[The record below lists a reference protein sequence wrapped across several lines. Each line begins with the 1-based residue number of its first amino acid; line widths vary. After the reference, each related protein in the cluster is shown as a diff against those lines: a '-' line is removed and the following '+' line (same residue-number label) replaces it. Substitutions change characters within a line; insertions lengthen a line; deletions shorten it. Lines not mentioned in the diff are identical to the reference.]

1 MQSPIKITYLMSS
14 FNEESRIGDVLH
26 HAVLWADEV
35 LILDKQS
42 TDRTREICSG
52 FGPRVRVVEIPFS
65 PQGHDDAIAACSLA
79 SHDWIWAGTCSEI
92 PTKKIIAAA
101 KDILA
106 QKPHL
111 ELIYVPRKIHS
122 FGCDT
127 TENPWGIIKYPF
139 LFNKNRITI
148 TNTIHKNFH
157 PKNKQNTTEIEYS
170 EDCCVHHFTHATAK
184 GYLSAMSQYFEAEK
198 QIPDQAE
205 LIDQALSN
213 LEGRSNLQML
223 VGRDGFGLECAWRSY
238 WLGVAL
244 HGWEKLR
251 NVDVVSKYSRQRK
264 ALLDQDWASSA
275 DHLFNGPDTPHS
287 FADIPHTPPQALLN
301 EGTGGSAS
309 NVEAFDDFL
318 LEELENR
325 PISRMV
331 TTVYQIGAHRFQ
343 EKELLFRIFPNLK
356 HVVLFEPIPDLY
368 KLLVKQ
374 EEGDHRI
381 TILPYA
387 ISDQNG
393 ETSFNL
399 ASNDGASSSILAFG
413 KHSEIFPS
421 VSQAGEITVQTRTLN
436 WCIEQ
441 HKLPQP
447 DFLFLDVQGAEFL
460 ILSSLEWSGLPNLK
474 LIYTEVSK
482 VEIYQGAKTLPEVE
496 AVLSERMLFAG
507 FCPLS
512 AEIDMHGNAL
522 FVSRKHHWL
531 LFPPTPP
538 RALSSLENDH
548 KASFASQILAKILSK
563 KMRRSLRKRLM
574 SVERA
579 LRN

>member
-1 MQSPIKITYLMSS
+1 MSC

-42 TDRTREICSG
+42 TDRTREICDRY
-52 FGPRVRVVEIPFS
+52 GPRVRVVDVPFS
-65 PQGHDDAIAACSLA
+65 PQGHDDVIAACCLS
-79 SHDWIWAGTCSEI
+79 SHDWIWVGTCSEI

-101 KDILA
+101 KEILA
-106 QKPHL
+106 QRPYL

-127 TENPWGIIKYPF
+127 AENPWGIIKYPF
-139 LFNKNRITI
+139 LFNKNRVII

-157 PKNKQNTTEIEYS
+157 PKDKKNTTEIEYS

-198 QIPDQAE
+198 QIPNQAE

-213 LEGRSNLQML
+213 LEGRPNLQTFA
-223 VGRDGFGLECAWRSY
+223 GKDGFGLECAWRSY

-251 NVDVVSKYSRQRK
+251 NIDVVSKYSQQRK
-264 ALLDQDWASSA
+264 ALLDRDWASSCGSSS
-275 DHLFNGPDTPHS
+275 NGLESTPS
-287 FADIPHTPPQALLN
+287 FADTPQTPLQISLSELL
-301 EGTGGSAS
+301 GASSS

-325 PISRMV
+325 PLSRMV

-343 EKELLFRIFPNLK
+343 EKDLLFRIFPNLK

-374 EEGDHRI
+374 EEADHRI
-381 TILPYA
+381 IALPYA
-387 ISDQNG
+387 ISDRNG

-413 KHSEIFPS
+413 KHAEIFPS
-421 VSQAGEITVQTRTLN
+421 VSQSGEIRVQTRTLN
-436 WCIEQ
+436 WCIEE
-441 HKLPQP
+441 HELPQP

-496 AVLSERMLFAG
+496 EVLSDKMVFAG

-512 AEIDMHGNAL
+512 EDANMHGNAL

-538 RALSSLENDH
+538 RALSSLEDGYQTN
-548 KASFASQILAKILSK
+548 FLSQILTKILSK
-563 KMRRSLRKRLM
+563 KIRRSLRKRLKRL
-574 SVERA
+574 ELA
-579 LRN
+579 LRS